1 MNMKKIF
8 ASAAAALLLVGT
20 VPAVAAPELTSE
32 QVSEAQIKANK
43 IVPDKKVNF
52 VFAEWKDYHAEEG
65 DFMRDDIRTTADA
78 YWITPYC
85 HVMNEQITQTRTG
98 NRDFKAIPEA
108 GKEYQLRVMIA
119 SRRLDVDAIRDAEII
134 VKQGK
139 RELVPMRVR
148 YTNLQR
154 AVETELVRRI
164 TWSKVGLVVDFAAD
178 DVEDKIPLEV
188 IIKANGN
195 TPIIF
200 PTFENNA
207 EYDSYDTK
215 NHKFQWYPLHSKL

>member
-1 MNMKKIF
+1 
-8 ASAAAALLLVGT
+8 
-20 VPAVAAPELTSE
+20 
-32 QVSEAQIKANK
+32 
-43 IVPDKKVNF
+43 VPDKKVNF

-164 TWSKVGLVVDFAAD
+164 TWNKVGLVVDFAAD